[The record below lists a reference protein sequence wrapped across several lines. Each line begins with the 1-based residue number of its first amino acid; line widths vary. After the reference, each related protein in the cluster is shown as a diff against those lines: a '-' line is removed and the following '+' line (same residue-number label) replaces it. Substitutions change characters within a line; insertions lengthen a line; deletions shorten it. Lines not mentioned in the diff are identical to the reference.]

1 MTQYKY
7 IPVDYFTY
15 NSPDYVAALITLIL
29 FFIFFVVLYWVFK
42 YENYNRRG
50 LCDPM
55 FYYGEACR
63 NTQSRQILLDPKF
76 LTMKQSYYNRVAKYN
91 EETRKYEGVRER
103 TAVDKDIVGQAQ
115 TNMQDN
121 LDSNVAFGKENI
133 DELNQISSVA
143 QLIASK
149 YLGNIGSLLKN
160 APSELLKNMREMPE
174 QIGEL
179 KNLIQA
185 TIVDPMFASQT
196 APLQKLYR
204 ALTEIDKKTIL
215 PVSPGIAR

>member
-7 IPVDYFTY
+7 IPINYFTY

-29 FFIFFVVLYWVFK
+29 FFIFFAILYMVFK
-42 YENYNRRG
+42 YEIYNRRG
-50 LCDPM
+50 VCDPM

-63 NTQSRQILLDPKF
+63 NTQSRQILLDPTF
-76 LTMKQSYYNRVAKYN
+76 LTMKQSYYDRVAKYN
-91 EETRKYEGVRER
+91 TETRKNEGVRER
-103 TAVDKDIVGQAQ
+103 TAVDKKTLDQAQ
-115 TNMQDN
+115 TNIQDN

-133 DELNQISSVA
+133 DELKQISSVA

-160 APSELLKNMREMPE
+160 APSELLENMRELPE

-179 KNLIQA
+179 KKIIQA
-185 TIVDPMFASQT
+185 TIINPVFASQT